1 MKTFKF
7 EFVKLSLIWRC
18 TNGPAQ
24 FISSIT
30 FHFSLRMRNEI
41 DDWLKWKGSGPREWM
56 NESFLYGM
64 KKSWMVS
71 FLAESS
77 QRQQIINEIN
87 SLFEKLIDWIDWIC
101 LAKGQRSNQLSSF
114 HQQSFNSIKKVW
126 LIDWFVGMKLK
137 NCWIALRCGAVL
149 SFIKSNQLTSFNK
162 LINKPNFFGL
172 VELSWL
178 MKVDWLMKEE
188 KAAPPFLHQ
197 IKLKFYLYCGMGWPA
212 SGSSINNKFN

>member
-1 MKTFKF
+1 MKQST
-7 EFVKLSLIWRC
+7 
-18 TNGPAQ
+18 P
-24 FISSIT
+24 
-30 FHFSLRMRNEI
+30 
-41 DDWLKWKGSGPREWM
+41 
-56 NESFLYGM
+56 
-64 KKSWMVS
+64 
-71 FLAESS
+71 
-77 QRQQIINEIN
+77 IINQFSIDLMRLVCWLWIQRPLAAQEN
-87 SLFEKLIDWIDWIC
+87 SPTIQFHQSLMKIDWE
-101 LAKGQRSNQLSSF
+101 LNVLLFLRRQRSNQLSSF

-212 SGSSINNKFN
+212 SGVSFHFSLRNSIQLLLL